1 MQTRK
6 RWMGRKTRRRKR
18 GGAPIAA
25 GGFGCVFRPP
35 IRCSISG
42 PSMPYD
48 ETGVSKLMTRKHA
61 NLEMAGGKAGC
72 QLCTHKIPHA
82 QRYFSTRW
90 DNDLYSRNPYRGGQE
105 RV

>member
-61 NLEMAGGKAGC
+61 NLEMAEVKRVA
-72 QLCTHKIPHA
+72 TYAHKIPNA
-82 QRYFSTRW
+82 KGTFY
-90 DNDLYSRNPYRGGQE
+90 
-105 RV
+105 